1 MENEQNKSSQNPS
14 STGGYTPP
22 ETKTGQSS
30 GAAVQTK
37 RDTSPANPNETAVQK
52 SSFGSKP
59 EAAIQ
64 NSKSLLDQAK
74 ETAGQAYDSVSE
86 KAATKL
92 DEQKSSLSGGLASV
106 ADSVRKVGQ
115 NLKGGEATDT
125 VSKYTAEYSDAAA
138 QKIEQVANY
147 FERKD
152 VKAMYRDVENFARS
166 NPAIFVGGAFALGL
180 IAARFL
186 KSSSPKQLTK
196 AAGQSF
202 NSANSGYGETKPST
216 NQSSY

>member
-1 MENEQNKSSQNPS
+1 MENEQNKYSQNPS
-14 STGGYTPP
+14 STGGTTPSP

-37 RDTSPANPNETAVQK
+37 RETSPANPIGNAVQT

-64 NSKSLLDQAK
+64 NNKSLLDQAK
-74 ETAGQAYDSVSE
+74 EAAGQAYDSVSE
-86 KAATKL
+86 KAVTKL

-152 VKAMYRDVENFARS
+152 IKAVYRDVENFARK

-202 NSANSGYGETKPST
+202 NSANSGYSNEPPT

>member
-1 MENEQNKSSQNPS
+1 MENEQNRSSQNPS

-37 RDTSPANPNETAVQK
+37 RETSPSNPGENPVQK
-52 SSFGSKP
+52 ATPGLKSATEIG
-59 EAAIQ
+59 
-64 NSKSLLDQAK
+64 KSLLEQAK

-86 KAATKL
+86 KAVTKL

-106 ADSVRKVGQ
+106 ADSVRKVGE

-196 AAGQSF
+196 AAGQTF
-202 NSANSGYGETKPST
+202 NSANSGYSNGETKPSAS
-216 NQSSY
+216 QSSY